1 MNDSRQG
8 ASAMNAAAPS
18 WLTDFEQQSVAVL
31 LGRDNPRTRETLA
44 KLARLGIKTVS
55 ELLFHLPFRYEDRT
69 QVTAIGDLAP
79 GITQV
84 VVVRV
89 NGQQSS
95 RPRTR
100 CFHVSDDGGSA
111 LVRFYHTNPLVGRYF
126 QEGQELRLTGA
137 PRLVRGRFEFAHPEM
152 QLVADFDDSQ
162 LQELYT
168 PFYRSTEGLHQLQ
181 LRRLIG
187 QALKLAQLR
196 GGLAELLPEDAL
208 PSPRISLTEALAT
221 IHQPPR
227 ELDSLSLIE
236 GENPASERLALEEMV
251 THRLGLMRQR
261 CDSDRHATAAIARG
275 RLGGKLLQSLPFT
288 ATGAQSRVLEEIY
301 ADLASGRPMR
311 RLLQGDVGSGKTLVA
326 ALAALA
332 AAESGWQVAF
342 MAPTNLLSDQHGDTL
357 RTWLEP
363 LGIRVRKLSGKMSAP
378 NRRSLLGNIQS
389 GEDQIIVG
397 THALFQESVRF
408 KKLGLVIVD
417 EQHRFG
423 VEQRAELQ
431 KRGGDPDLSPHL
443 LSMTATPI
451 PRTLAMIE
459 YADLDHS
466 LLDEMPPGR
475 EDVETAAI
483 AEHRRGQVIER
494 LAQVLAQGN
503 RAYWVCPLIDE
514 SEELEAQS
522 VKDAAAEL
530 KQQLPAAAVAIL
542 HGRMKPDEKQSVLED
557 FRRGHISLLVAT
569 VIVEVG
575 VDVPEATIMV
585 IENSERKGLTQLHQL
600 RGRVGRGH
608 SRGYCVLLHRSPL
621 SDIAHKRLETLRT
634 CHNGSDIAERD
645 LDLRGPGE
653 LLGQR
658 QTGTKVNMKITNL
671 ARHRP
676 LLPQVKD
683 IVERLLAE
691 NEPQRWAALSSRWL
705 SEASEEVG

>member
-1 MNDSRQG
+1 MNDSRRG
-8 ASAMNAAAPS
+8 APAAKGAAPS
-18 WLTDFEQQSVAVL
+18 GLTDFEQQSVAVF
-31 LGRDNPRTRETLA
+31 LGDKNPKAGETLA
-44 KLARLGIKTVS
+44 RLARLGVETVS

-69 QVTAIGDLAP
+69 QVTAVGDLVP

-84 VVVRV
+84 VVIRV
-89 NGQQSS
+89 DGPQPS

-100 CFHVSDDGGSA
+100 CFHVSDDSGSA
-111 LVRFYHTNPLVGRYF
+111 LVRFFHANPFVGRYF

-137 PRLVRGRFEFAHPEM
+137 PRRVRGRFEFAHPEM
-152 QLVADFDDSQ
+152 QLAADFDDSQ

-187 QALKLAQLR
+187 RALERAQLS

-208 PSPRISLTEALAT
+208 PSPRISLTDALAT

-227 ELDSLSLIE
+227 EFDSLSLIE
-236 GENPASERLALEEMV
+236 GENPASERLALEEMA
-251 THRLGLMRQR
+251 THRLGLVRQR
-261 CDSDRHATAAIARG
+261 RDSDRHATAAIARG
-275 RLGGKLLQSLPFT
+275 RLGNQLLQSLPFA

-301 ADLASGRPMR
+301 ADLASSRPMR

-326 ALAALA
+326 ALAALT

-342 MAPTNLLSDQHGDTL
+342 MAPTNLLSEQHGDTL
-357 RTWLEP
+357 RAWLEP
-363 LGIRVRKLSGKMSAP
+363 LGIRVRKLSGRMSAA
-378 NRRSLLGNIQS
+378 NRRSLLANIEG

-475 EDVETAAI
+475 EAVETVAI

-494 LAQVLAQGN
+494 LAQALAQGN

-530 KQQLPAAAVAIL
+530 KQQIPEAAVAIL
-542 HGRMKPDEKQSVLED
+542 HGRMKPDEKQAVLED
-557 FRRGHISLLVAT
+557 FRRGHTSLLVAT

-608 SRGYCVLLHRSPL
+608 RRGYCVLLHRSPL
-621 SDIAHKRLETLRT
+621 SEIAHKRLETLRT

-658 QTGTKVNMKITNL
+658 QTGTKINMKITNL
-671 ARHRP
+671 ARHRQ
-676 LLPQVKD
+676 LLPQVRD

-691 NEPQRWAALSSRWL
+691 DEPQRWAALSSRWL
-705 SEASEEVG
+705 SGASEEIG

>member
-1 MNDSRQG
+1 MNK
-8 ASAMNAAAPS
+8 AARS
-18 WLTDFEQQSVAVL
+18 WLTGFEQQSVAGL
-31 LGRDNPRTRETLA
+31 LRSDNPKTRETLTR
-44 KLARLGIKTVS
+44 LARLGIETVS
-55 ELLFHLPFRYEDRT
+55 DLLFHLPFRYEDRT
-69 QVTAIGDLAP
+69 QVTALSDLAP

-89 NGQQSS
+89 DGQQPS
-95 RPRTR
+95 RPRTL
-100 CFHVSDDGGSA
+100 CFHVSDDSGSA
-111 LVRFYHTNPLVGRYF
+111 LVRFFHANPLVSRYF
-126 QEGQELRLTGA
+126 QNGQELRLTGA
-137 PRLVRGRFEFAHPEM
+137 PRRVRGRFEFAHPEM
-152 QLVADFDDSQ
+152 QLAADFNDSQ

-181 LRRLIG
+181 LRRLIS
-187 QALKLAQLR
+187 QALEQAQLK
-196 GGLAELLPEDAL
+196 GVLAELLPEEAL
-208 PSPRISLTEALAT
+208 PSPPISLTEALTT
-221 IHQPPR
+221 IHQPPLD
-227 ELDSLSLIE
+227 LDSLSLLE

-251 THRLGLMRQR
+251 THRFALVLQR
-261 CDSDRHATAAIARG
+261 RDSDRHATAPIARG
-275 RLGGKLLQSLPFT
+275 ELGARLLQKVPFT
-288 ATGAQSRVLEEIY
+288 ATGAQLRVLEEIY
-301 ADLASGRPMR
+301 ADLSRGRPMR

-332 AAESGWQVAF
+332 VTESDWQVAF

-363 LGIRVRKLSGKMSAP
+363 LGIRVRKLSGKMSAA
-378 NRRSLLGNIQS
+378 NRRSLLANIHS
-389 GEDQIIVG
+389 GKDQIIIG

-431 KRGGDPDLSPHL
+431 KRGSDPDLIPHL

-451 PRTLAMIE
+451 PRSLAMIE
-459 YADLDHS
+459 YAGLDHS

-475 EDVETAAI
+475 EAVETVAV
-483 AEHRRGQVIER
+483 AEHRRGQVMDR
-494 LAQVLAQGN
+494 LARALAQGN

-530 KQQLPAAAVAIL
+530 KRQLHETAVGIL
-542 HGRMKPDEKQSVLED
+542 HGRMKPEEKQSVLED
-557 FRRGHISLLVAT
+557 FRQGRISLLVAT

-608 SRGYCVLLHRSPL
+608 GRGYCVLLHRPPL
-621 SDIAHKRLETLRT
+621 SEIAHKRLETLRT
-634 CHNGSDIAERD
+634 CHNGIEIAERD
-645 LDLRGPGE
+645 LDLRGGGE
-653 LLGQR
+653 LLGPR
-658 QTGTKVNMKITNL
+658 QTGINVNMKITNL
-671 ARHRP
+671 SRHRK
-676 LLPQVKD
+676 LLPQVSD

-691 NEPQRWAALSSRWL
+691 NEPRRWAALSSRWL
-705 SEASEEVG
+705 GKASKGAD

>member
-1 MNDSRQG
+1 MNDSRRG
-8 ASAMNAAAPS
+8 AAPAQDAAPS
-18 WLTDFEQQSVAVL
+18 WLKDFEQQSVATL
-31 LGRDNPRTRETLA
+31 LGQDNPKTRETLA
-44 KLARLGIKTVS
+44 KLARLGIETIS
-55 ELLFHLPFRYEDRT
+55 DLLFHLPFRYEDRT
-69 QVTAIGDLAP
+69 QVTAISDLAP

-89 NGQQSS
+89 DGPQPS
-95 RPRTR
+95 RPRTL
-100 CFHVSDDGGSA
+100 CFHVSDDSGSA
-111 LVRFYHTNPLVGRYF
+111 LVRFFHANPFVSRYF
-126 QEGQELRLTGA
+126 RAGQELRLTGT
-137 PRLVRGRFEFAHPEM
+137 PRRVRGRLEFAHPEM
-152 QLVADFDDSQ
+152 QLVADFDDLP

-187 QALKLAQLR
+187 QALKLAQQ
-196 GGLAELLPEDAL
+196 GDGLAELLPEDAL

-236 GENPASERLALEEMV
+236 GENPASERLALEEMA
-251 THRLGLMRQR
+251 THRLGLLRQR
-261 CDSDRHATAAIARG
+261 RDSDHHATAPIARG
-275 RLGGKLLQSLPFT
+275 QLGDKLLHNLPFT
-288 ATGAQSRVLEEIY
+288 ATDAQKRVLEEIY

-332 AAESGWQVAF
+332 AAESGWQAAF

-357 RTWLEP
+357 RAWLEP
-363 LGIRVRKLSGKMSAP
+363 LGIRVRKLSGKISAA
-378 NRRSLLGNIQS
+378 NRRSLLANIQG

-483 AEHRRGQVIER
+483 AEHRRGQVMER
-494 LAQVLAQGN
+494 LALALDQGN

-530 KQQLPAAAVAIL
+530 KRQLPAVAVGIL
-542 HGRMKPDEKQSVLED
+542 HGRMKPDDKQAVLED
-557 FRRGHISLLVAT
+557 FRRGRLSLLVAT

-585 IENSERKGLTQLHQL
+585 VENSERKGLTQLHQL

-608 SRGYCVLLHRSPL
+608 RRGYCVLLHRSPL
-621 SDIAHKRLETLRT
+621 SEIAHKRLDTLRI
-634 CHNGSDIAERD
+634 CHSGIDIAERD

-658 QTGTKVNMKITNL
+658 QTGTKINMKITNL
-671 ARHRP
+671 ARHRK
-676 LLPQVKD
+676 LLPRVED
-683 IVERLLAE
+683 IVGRLLAE
-691 NEPQRWAALSSRWL
+691 NEPRRWAALNSRWL
-705 SEASEEVG
+705 SDASEEVG